1 MNSRTGGTAS
11 AATST
16 LVARAVEDLLAGAA
30 VTAPLVGSF
39 VPRRQITAAPQD
51 VTAACAVGALQVGYA
66 LRLGL
71 PRRVVEVDG
80 LVDEERALCDAY
92 RLQYE
97 TSLVTDNDRW
107 GRDAVVARCK
117 ELANVLPPTVDIE
130 A

>member
-1 MNSRTGGTAS
+1 MNSRTGGTAT

-30 VTAPLVGSF
+30 VTAPLASSF
-39 VPRRQITAAPQD
+39 VPRRQIAAAPQD

-71 PRRVVEVDG
+71 PRRVVEVGG

-92 RLQYE
+92 RLRYE
-97 TSLVTDNDRW
+97 TSLITDNDRW

-117 ELANVLPPTVDIE
+117 ELANTLPPAIDMEV
-130 A
+130 